1 MAIERF
7 KTRAKR
13 CIDCKESYFEQKI
26 FKIFS
31 LCVVLYDFCL
41 KTYGP
46 HYVWFLLRDYYCE
59 QPLWNPTDRRL
70 VI

>member
-1 MAIERF
+1 MTNQLKTVIKEEYSMAIERF

-46 HYVWFLLRDYYCE
+46 HYV
-59 QPLWNPTDRRL
+59 
-70 VI
+70 